1 MLTADNLLP
10 TLKRLGISIDR
21 NRPFDRSAKLPS
33 FKEAEDDSEVI
44 HEAFLGQLSREDC
57 EQGILSSPD
66 VIKEAF
72 QVLQKRQRPP
82 PKGGYPYSKNDH
94 VTTKLGCLPPSP
106 CNVCGSKNHW
116 DKECPDHDVYQE
128 KQQKSAYCVELIEDE
143 DLENY
148 YSSVYSVLIT
158 DRLAREYKS
167 PEDAEKDFEEAVLQI
182 RERKSNNP
190 TGTWRKQTMFA
201 EEIEDEYWEE
211 YRAKEKSDIHL
222 LYQDGD
228 EDDLEQRKEAYM
240 ASEVKIP
247 KFGDVNSE
255 ESFNSSQREPP
266 PSTSNCSPSD
276 GDRPAEVKDPPIIIL
291 DPPPLKEKSVRIPR
305 V

>member
-1 MLTADNLLP
+1 M
-10 TLKRLGISIDR
+10 KHLGISIDR
-21 NRPFDRSAKLPS
+21 NRPFNRLAKLAS
-33 FKEAEDDSEVI
+33 FKEAKDDSEVI

-57 EQGILSSPD
+57 EQGISSSPD

-72 QVLQKRQRPP
+72 QVLQKRQCPP

-94 VTTKLGCLPPSP
+94 VTTKLGRLPPSP
-106 CNVCGSKNHW
+106 CKVCGSKNHW
-116 DKECPDHDVYQE
+116 DKECPDHDVYQA

-158 DRLAREYKS
+158 NRLAREYKS

-182 RERKSNNP
+182 RECKSNNP
-190 TGTWRKQTMFA
+190 TG
-201 EEIEDEYWEE
+201 
-211 YRAKEKSDIHL
+211 L

-228 EDDLEQRKEAYM
+228 KDDLEQRKEAYM
-240 ASEVKIP
+240 ASKAKIP

-266 PSTSNCSPSD
+266 PSTSNCSPLD

-291 DPPPLKEKSVRIPR
+291 DPPPLKEKSIRIPR
-305 V
+305 VRSKPEGMSAVGVSVLSTRGYVGSLENGETDL